1 MSGRFAAPLRLG
13 QYFLAAC
20 LVAAIAALPGPFG
33 RAGARSAEQPEG
45 RPRIAVF
52 SGQTATIHNSPPL
65 VTSNKARE
73 RYGLPLLTN
82 PDGTPNPFDALRLQR
97 LAAPVTVYVEQF
109 SAHPLERDAAELY
122 GPPDGYLD
130 AAGVFH
136 REPQGPDDRPV
147 YEVTLRP
154 EDGPYPLPY
163 MARQA
168 NGQAWD
174 DDCASPFAPAPLC
187 RQPFYPDASRIF
199 AEIDRT
205 GVGENGRGSVLSSQ
219 ADFDFYRAAPPGG
232 YKRGLPEAARTDVG
246 SGDIPPELLGTD
258 FFPYRPF
265 QFGTTPP
272 MPTLARLTNVVQRAL
287 AGGGYTGAIWLEGS
301 PTVVETSYWLSIL
314 IDTTI
319 PIVGNAAQRPHGQ
332 LSADGDRNIVES
344 VEYILSRI
352 WADDAGRNKVG
363 GVVLQDQMVFSAREV
378 QKGDARPGGY
388 VATGGHG
395 GVVASMGDPS
405 PPALTFQPVRRHTFT
420 SAVNMSQLPSSVTGV
435 QRDGGGLVPVAVPIK
450 DAVGNLL
457 PTAIAKVTIAKDGSY
472 IADTFSFETD
482 REVDI
487 VAQIEKNLG
496 DAPLAGFVGEGLAP
510 YGTMNAPSRDRALE
524 RAAYSGMPVVKVGR
538 GNNDGFTPPRPPF
551 IGGNNLT
558 ATKARLLLMA
568 GLMKFGSLPPAA
580 DPDNPTPAERVATRA
595 RVAEYQALFDT
606 H

>member
-1 MSGRFAAPLRLG
+1 MSDWFAALLRLG
-13 QYFLAAC
+13 QYVLAAC
-20 LVAAIAALPGPFG
+20 LVAAIAALPGPLG
-33 RAGARSAEQPEG
+33 RAGARSVEQPAG

-52 SGQTATIHNSPPL
+52 SGPTATIHNSPPL

-73 RYGLPLLTN
+73 KYGLPLLTN
-82 PDGTPNPFDALRLQR
+82 PDGNPNPFDALRLQR

-122 GPPDGYLD
+122 APPDGYLD

-136 REPQGPDDRPV
+136 RERQGPGDRPV

-168 NGQAWD
+168 NGQPWD
-174 DDCASPFAPAPLC
+174 DDCAERFAPAARC

-205 GVGENGRGSVLSSQ
+205 GVGEDGRGSVLSSQ

-232 YKRGLPEAARTDVG
+232 YEKGLPAGQRTDVG
-246 SGDIPPELLGTD
+246 AGDIPPEVLGTD
-258 FFPYRPF
+258 FFPYRPSHLSSN
-265 QFGTTPP
+265 PALP
-272 MPTLARLTNVVQRAL
+272 SLARLTNMVQRAL
-287 AGGGYTGAIWLEGS
+287 ATGRYAGAVWLEGS
-301 PTVVETSYWLSIL
+301 PTVEETSYWLNLL
-314 IDTTI
+314 IDTTV

-352 WADDAGRNKVG
+352 WADDNGRNKVG

-388 VATGGHG
+388 LATGGHG

-405 PPALTFQPVRRHTFT
+405 PPALTFQPIRRHTYT
-420 SAVNMSQLPSSVTGV
+420 SAVNLSQLPVSVTGV
-435 QRDGGGLVPVAVPIK
+435 QRDGDHMGVVSVAIK
-450 DAVGNLL
+450 DGAGDLL
-457 PTAIAKVTIAKDGSY
+457 ATGIPRVTIAKDGSY
-472 IADTFSFETD
+472 VADDFTTDPD
-482 REVDI
+482 REVDL
-487 VAQIEKNLG
+487 VTQIEKNLR

-510 YGTMNAPSRDRALE
+510 YGSMLAPSRDRALL
-524 RAAYSGMPVVKVGR
+524 RAVYSGMPVVKVGR
-538 GNNDGFTPPRPPF
+538 GNNDGFTPARSPF

-580 DPDNPTPAERVATRA
+580 DPDNPTPAEREATRV